1 MVHSPNVRIGTHA
14 EAWAESRL
22 AGGDKSNYNAFIY
35 TLVHHPS
42 LKKKPSKDDADEN
55 TELVAIRFPPAIL
68 DKLEQIVGKGYYK
81 DRSEAVR
88 FAVLEFVKANDTG

>member
-1 MVHSPNVRIGTHA
+1 M
-14 EAWAESRL
+14 
-22 AGGDKSNYNAFIY
+22 
-35 TLVHHPS
+35 
-42 LKKKPSKDDADEN
+42 
-55 TELVAIRFPPAIL
+55 ELVAIRFPPAIL